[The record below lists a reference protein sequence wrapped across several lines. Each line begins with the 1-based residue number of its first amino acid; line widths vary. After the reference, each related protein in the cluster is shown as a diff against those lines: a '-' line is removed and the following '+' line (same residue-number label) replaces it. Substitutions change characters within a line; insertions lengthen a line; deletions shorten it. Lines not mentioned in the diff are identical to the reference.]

1 MPDNEGTPQQ
11 AAVIPI
17 RRASGGEVQ
26 VCLIRRK
33 DSVRWGIPKGYIERH
48 GSKQAALNEAGE
60 EAGLRGR
67 VVGESIGTYTYRKG
81 ILRLRVIVFVM
92 EVLDEEAAWREM
104 RWRERRWCSLEEAR
118 VLLKRHRVWPL
129 FDRIR
134 AELS

>member
-1 MPDNEGTPQQ
+1 MAASDRPPQQ

-33 DSVRWGIPKGYIERH
+33 DSAKWGIPKGYIEQH

-67 VVGESIGTYTYRKG
+67 VVGESIGTYTYRKR
-81 ILRLRVIVFVM
+81 ILPLKVIVFVM
-92 EVLDEEAAWREM
+92 EVLEEEAAWREM
-104 RWRERRWCSLEEAR
+104 RWRERRWCSLEEAG
-118 VLLKRHRVWPL
+118 VLLKQHRVWPL